1 MGATRG
7 PSKACNR
14 WACFLRIWVH
24 NCRKPIVTNL
34 VNAPL
39 RCAAQTL
46 LAFGAMLLAG
56 CTAPAMLITAAGVA
70 TDTSV
75 PWAIVKHV
83 HEKFTEGDPVPCS
96 KLNSVQRALSVR
108 CGKFEAGSID
118 AKDVARTGM
127 QVCPLIVAARDPR
140 FWPVLPELLDKGAQP
155 ESCNES
161 PLVELAQAQACPDFA
176 SASAP
181 VLRSLTWLAEG
192 DARAVR
198 HDVVRMLSC
207 PNSRRVGLDRVLADW
222 AAGGALNPDQIGF
235 GVLGAL
241 HPDYLDTPFARSL
254 EANGHTARASLG
266 AYDGKLSPGFEE
278 ALRGS
283 HWAALDWW
291 LARAPEL
298 TRSVPPIQGNRQPWL
313 PLARVLVPSF
323 LNDPAT
329 QPAMVSYLLA
339 HGANPRQRLPF
350 DPSQSVIAYA
360 RTLRSPLVAMLEAP
374 VETAPRLA
382 GNSVVVMPIATTA
395 AAAQL
400 TPLPLK

>member
-1 MGATRG
+1 M
-7 PSKACNR
+7 
-14 WACFLRIWVH
+14 
-24 NCRKPIVTNL
+24 
-34 VNAPL
+34 
-39 RCAAQTL
+39 L

-56 CTAPAMLITAAGVA
+56 CTAPAMLISAAGVA

-96 KLNSVQRALSVR
+96 KLNSVQRALSAR

-155 ESCNES
+155 ESCNQS

-207 PNSRRVGLDRVLADW
+207 PNSRSVGLDRVLADW
-222 AAGGALNPDQIGF
+222 AAGGALNP
-235 GVLGAL
+235 
-241 HPDYLDTPFARSL
+241 
-254 EANGHTARASLG
+254 
-266 AYDGKLSPGFEE
+266 
-278 ALRGS
+278 
-283 HWAALDWW
+283 
-291 LARAPEL
+291 
-298 TRSVPPIQGNRQPWL
+298 TRSASACSAPCTPTISTPRSRAASRRTAIP
-313 PLARVLVPSF
+313 RV
-323 LNDPAT
+323 
-329 QPAMVSYLLA
+329 
-339 HGANPRQRLPF
+339 R
-350 DPSQSVIAYA
+350 
-360 RTLRSPLVAMLEAP
+360 RSAP
-374 VETAPRLA
+374 TKA
-382 GNSVVVMPIATTA
+382 S
-395 AAAQL
+395 
-400 TPLPLK
+400 

>member
-1 MGATRG
+1 M
-7 PSKACNR
+7 
-14 WACFLRIWVH
+14 
-24 NCRKPIVTNL
+24 TNL
-34 VNAPL
+34 VNAPVLSPRRTL
-39 RCAAQTL
+39 RLSIHAL
-46 LAFGAMLLAG
+46 LAIGATLLAG
-56 CTAPAMLITAAGVA
+56 CTAPSMLLSAAGVA

-83 HEKFTEGDPVPCS
+83 HEKMTEGDPVPCS
-96 KLNSVQRALSVR
+96 KLNTVQRALSAR

-127 QVCPLIVAARDPR
+127 QICPLIVAARDPR
-140 FWPVLPELLDKGAQP
+140 FWPVLPELIDKGAQP
-155 ESCNES
+155 ESCHQS
-161 PLVELAQAQACPDFA
+161 PMVELAQAQACPDFA

-207 PNSRRVGLDRVLADW
+207 PNARNVGLDRVLAGW

-241 HPDYLDTPFARSL
+241 HPDYLDTAFARSL

-298 TRSVPPIQGNRQPWL
+298 ARSVPPTQGNRQPWL
-313 PLARVLVPSF
+313 PLARVLVPTF
-323 LNDPAT
+323 LDDPAT
-329 QPAMVSYLLA
+329 QHRMVSYLLA

-360 RTLRSPLVAMLEAP
+360 RTLHSPLVSMLEAP
-374 VETAPRLA
+374 VEAPAPRLA
-382 GNSVVVMPIATTA
+382 SNVVVTPVATTA
-395 AAAQL
+395 AAVQFA
-400 TPLPLK
+400 PLPLK

>member
-1 MGATRG
+1 
-7 PSKACNR
+7 
-14 WACFLRIWVH
+14 
-24 NCRKPIVTNL
+24 VTNL
-34 VNAPL
+34 VNAPVPSPVATARRTPRL
-39 RCAAQTL
+39 ATLAL
-46 LAFGAMLLAG
+46 LALGALLLGG
-56 CTAPAMLITAAGVA
+56 CTAPTMLMSAAGVA

-83 HEKFTEGDPVPCS
+83 HEKITEGDPVPCS
-96 KLNSVQRALSVR
+96 RLNSVQRALSAR

-127 QVCPLIVAARDPR
+127 QICPLIVAARDPR
-140 FWPVLPELLDKGAQP
+140 FWPVLPELIDKGAQP
-155 ESCNES
+155 ESCHQS

-207 PNSRRVGLDRVLADW
+207 PNARSVGLDRVLADW

-241 HPDYLDTPFARSL
+241 HPDYLDTAFARGL

-298 TRSVPPIQGNRQPWL
+298 ARSVPPTQGNRQPWL

-323 LNDPAT
+323 LDDPST
-329 QPAMVSYLLA
+329 QRTMVSYLLA

-350 DPSQSVIAYA
+350 DPSQSVVAYA
-360 RTLRSPLVAMLEAP
+360 RTLHSPHVALLEAP
-374 VETAPRLA
+374 AETPAPRLA
-382 GNSVVVMPIATTA
+382 STVVVTPVATTA
-395 AAAQL
+395 AAVQF

>member
-1 MGATRG
+1 VTRLIHHAVFAITLV
-7 PSKACNR
+7 AC
-14 WACFLRIWVH
+14 A
-24 NCRKPIVTNL
+24 
-34 VNAPL
+34 
-39 RCAAQTL
+39 
-46 LAFGAMLLAG
+46 LLAG
-56 CTAPAMLITAAGVA
+56 CSAPALLVGAAGVA

-83 HEKFTEGDPVPCS
+83 HDKLTEGDPVPCRN
-96 KLNSVQRALSVR
+96 LNSVQRALSAR
-108 CGKFEAGSID
+108 CGAFEPGSLD
-118 AKDVARTGM
+118 AQDVAHSGLE
-127 QVCPLIVAARDPR
+127 VCPLAVAARDPR

-155 ESCNES
+155 ESCNRS

-176 SASAP
+176 SASEPA
-181 VLRSLTWLAEG
+181 LRSLAWLAEV

-207 PNSRRVGLDRVLADW
+207 PNARSVGLDRVLAGW
-222 AAGGALNPDQIGF
+222 AAGGALQPDQIGF

-241 HPDYLDTPFARSL
+241 HPDYLDTAFARSL
-254 EANGHTARASLG
+254 EENGHTARASLG

-298 TRSVPPIQGNRQPWL
+298 VRSVPPTQGNRQPWL
-313 PLARVLVPSF
+313 PLARVLVPTF
-323 LNDPAT
+323 LNDPGT

-339 HGANPRQRLPF
+339 HGANPRQRMPF
-350 DPSQSVIAYA
+350 DASQSVVAYA

-374 VETAPRLA
+374 IDTAPRLA
-382 GNSVVVMPIATTA
+382 SAVVVTPVATTA
-395 AAAQL
+395 ALQF
-400 TPLPLK
+400 TPLSLK

>member
-1 MGATRG
+1 MAAAPVATLQRTT
-7 PSKACNR
+7 A
-14 WACFLRIWVH
+14 
-24 NCRKPIVTNL
+24 RKTIVTNL
-34 VNAPL
+34 VNAP
-39 RCAAQTL
+39 RL
-46 LAFGAMLLAG
+46 LVQSLFALGAMLLAG
-56 CTAPAMLITAAGVA
+56 CTAPSMLLGAAGVA

-96 KLNSVQRALSVR
+96 KLNSVQRALSAR
-108 CGKFEAGSID
+108 CGKFDAGSID
-118 AKDVARTGM
+118 AKDVARSGM
-127 QVCPLIVAARDPR
+127 QVCPLIVAARDPQ

-176 SASAP
+176 SASQP
-181 VLRSLTWLAEG
+181 VLRSLTWLAQG

-207 PNSRRVGLDRVLADW
+207 PNARIAGLDRVLADW

-241 HPDYLDTPFARSL
+241 HPEYLDTAFARSL
-254 EANGHTARASLG
+254 EANGHTVRASLG

-298 TRSVPPIQGNRQPWL
+298 ARSVPPTQGNRQPWL

-323 LNDPAT
+323 LNDPGT
-329 QPAMVSYLLA
+329 QRTMVSYLLA

-350 DPSQSVIAYA
+350 DPSQSVVAYA
-360 RTLRSPLVAMLEAP
+360 RTLHSPLVAMLEAP
-374 VETAPRLA
+374 PEASAPRLA
-382 GNSVVVMPIATTA
+382 SVVVVTPVMTTA
-395 AAAQL
+395 AAVQL
-400 TPLPLK
+400 TPLSLK

>member
-1 MGATRG
+1 M
-7 PSKACNR
+7 
-14 WACFLRIWVH
+14 H
-24 NCRKPIVTNL
+24 NCRKIAVTNL

-39 RCAAQTL
+39 RSAAQTL
-46 LAFGAMLLAG
+46 LAFGAMLLSG
-56 CTAPAMLITAAGVA
+56 CTAPSMLLGAAGVA

-83 HEKFTEGDPVPCS
+83 HEKITEGDPVPCS
-96 KLNSVQRALSVR
+96 KLNSVQRALSAR

-118 AKDVARTGM
+118 AKDVARSGM
-127 QVCPLIVAARDPR
+127 QVCPLIVAARDPQ

-155 ESCNES
+155 ESCNRS

-181 VLRSLTWLAEG
+181 VLRSLTWLAEA

-207 PNSRRVGLDRVLADW
+207 PNARSVGLDRVLAGW
-222 AAGGALNPDQIGF
+222 AAGGALQPDQIGF

-241 HPDYLDTPFARSL
+241 HPDYLDTPLARSL

-298 TRSVPPIQGNRQPWL
+298 TRSVPPTQGNRQPWL
-313 PLARVLVPSF
+313 PLARVLVPTF
-323 LNDPAT
+323 LNDPGT

-360 RTLRSPLVAMLEAP
+360 RTLHSPLVAMLEAP

-382 GNSVVVMPIATTA
+382 SSSVVVIPVATTA
-395 AAAQL
+395 AAVQF

>member
-1 MGATRG
+1 
-7 PSKACNR
+7 
-14 WACFLRIWVH
+14 
-24 NCRKPIVTNL
+24 VTNL
-34 VNAPL
+34 VNAPVLSPRRTL
-39 RCAAQTL
+39 RLSIHAL
-46 LAFGAMLLAG
+46 LAFGATLLAG
-56 CTAPAMLITAAGVA
+56 CTAPSMLLSAAGVA

-83 HEKFTEGDPVPCS
+83 HEKMTEGDPVPCS
-96 KLNSVQRALSVR
+96 KLNTVQRALSAR

-127 QVCPLIVAARDPR
+127 QICPLIVAARDPR
-140 FWPVLPELLDKGAQP
+140 FWPVLPELIDKGAQP
-155 ESCNES
+155 ESCHQS
-161 PLVELAQAQACPDFA
+161 PMVELAQAQACPDFA

-207 PNSRRVGLDRVLADW
+207 PNARNVGLDRVLAGW

-241 HPDYLDTPFARSL
+241 HPDYLDTAFARSL

-298 TRSVPPIQGNRQPWL
+298 ARSVPPTQGNRQPWL
-313 PLARVLVPSF
+313 PLARVLVPTF
-323 LNDPAT
+323 LDDPAT
-329 QPAMVSYLLA
+329 QHRMVSYLLA

-360 RTLRSPLVAMLEAP
+360 RTLHSPLVSMLEAP
-374 VETAPRLA
+374 VEAPAPRLA
-382 GNSVVVMPIATTA
+382 SNVVVTPVATTA
-395 AAAQL
+395 AAVQFA
-400 TPLPLK
+400 PLPLK

>member
-1 MGATRG
+1 MAAVPGGHA
-7 PSKACNR
+7 A
-14 WACFLRIWVH
+14 AH
-24 NCRKPIVTNL
+24 NCRKTIVTNL
-34 VNAPL
+34 NAPAMSPRRTL
-39 RCAAQTL
+39 QLAAHSL
-46 LAFGAMLLAG
+46 FAVGAMLLAG
-56 CTAPAMLITAAGVA
+56 CTAPSMLLGAAGVA

-83 HEKFTEGDPVPCS
+83 HEKITEGDPVPCS
-96 KLNSVQRALSVR
+96 KLNTVQRALSAR

-118 AKDVARTGM
+118 AKDVAHTGM
-127 QVCPLIVAARDPR
+127 QICPLIVAARDPR

-176 SASAP
+176 GASAP
-181 VLRSLTWLAEG
+181 VLRSLGWLAEA

-207 PNSRRVGLDRVLADW
+207 PNARSVGLDRVLAGW
-222 AAGGALNPDQIGF
+222 AAAGALNPDQIGF

-241 HPDYLDTPFARSL
+241 HPDYLDTLFARSL

-298 TRSVPPIQGNRQPWL
+298 VRAVPPTQGNRQPWL

-323 LNDPAT
+323 LNDSGT
-329 QPAMVSYLLA
+329 QAAMVSYLLA

-360 RTLRSPLVAMLEAP
+360 RALHSPLVATLEAP
-374 VETAPRLA
+374 AATAPRLA
-382 GNSVVVMPIATTA
+382 SAVVVTPVVTTA
-395 AAAQL
+395 AAVQF

>member
-1 MGATRG
+1 M
-7 PSKACNR
+7 
-14 WACFLRIWVH
+14 
-24 NCRKPIVTNL
+24 TNP
-34 VNAPL
+34 VNAHCPSFVWIP
-39 RCAAQTL
+39 RFAARSL
-46 LAFGAMLLAG
+46 LGFGAMLLAG
-56 CTAPAMLITAAGVA
+56 CTAPSMLFAAAGVA

-83 HEKFTEGDPVPCS
+83 HEKITEGDPVPCS
-96 KLNSVQRALSVR
+96 RLNSVQRALSAR
-108 CGKFEAGSID
+108 CGKFEAGSLD
-118 AKDVARTGM
+118 AKDVARSGM
-127 QVCPLIVAARDPR
+127 QVCPLIVAARDPQ

-155 ESCNES
+155 ESCNRS

-176 SASAP
+176 SASQP
-181 VLRSLTWLAEG
+181 VLRSLSWLAEV
-192 DARAVR
+192 DARAVH
-198 HDVVRMLSC
+198 HDAVRMLSC
-207 PNSRRVGLDRVLADW
+207 PNARSVGLDRVLAGW

-278 ALRGS
+278 ALRSS

-298 TRSVPPIQGNRQPWL
+298 TRSVPPTQGNRQPWL

-329 QPAMVSYLLA
+329 QPAMVSYLLE

-350 DPSQSVIAYA
+350 DPSQSVVAYA

-374 VETAPRLA
+374 IEMAPRLA
-382 GNSVVVMPIATTA
+382 SSSVVVTPIATTA

>member
-1 MGATRG
+1 M
-7 PSKACNR
+7 
-14 WACFLRIWVH
+14 
-24 NCRKPIVTNL
+24 TNL
-34 VNAPL
+34 VNAPRL
-39 RCAAQTL
+39 FVQSLFAL
-46 LAFGAMLLAG
+46 GAMLLAG
-56 CTAPAMLITAAGVA
+56 CTAPSMLLSAVGVA

-96 KLNSVQRALSVR
+96 KLNSVQRALSAR
-108 CGKFEAGSID
+108 CGKFEAGSLD
-118 AKDVARTGM
+118 AKDVARSGM

-155 ESCNES
+155 ESCNQS

-176 SASAP
+176 SAPQP
-181 VLRSLTWLAEG
+181 VLRSLTWLAQG
-192 DARAVR
+192 DARAVH

-207 PNSRRVGLDRVLADW
+207 PNARSAGLDRVLADW

-241 HPDYLDTPFARSL
+241 HPDYLDTTFARSL

-291 LARAPEL
+291 LDRAPEL
-298 TRSVPPIQGNRQPWL
+298 ARSVPPIQGNRQPWL

-323 LNDPAT
+323 LDDPGT
-329 QPAMVSYLLA
+329 QRTMVSYLLA

-350 DPSQSVIAYA
+350 DPSQSVVAYA
-360 RTLRSPLVAMLEAP
+360 RTLHSPLVAMLEAP
-374 VETAPRLA
+374 PEASAPRLA
-382 GNSVVVMPIATTA
+382 GSVVVTPVVTTA
-395 AAAQL
+395 AAVQL
-400 TPLPLK
+400 TPLSLK

>member
-1 MGATRG
+1 MGVLLAQSGQGRPPAVTAPAAG
-7 PSKACNR
+7 KT
-14 WACFLRIWVH
+14 
-24 NCRKPIVTNL
+24 IVTKL
-34 VNAPL
+34 VNL
-39 RCAAQTL
+39 AQSLL
-46 LAFGAMLLAG
+46 LACGALLLGG
-56 CTAPAMLITAAGVA
+56 CTAPSLLISAAGVA

-96 KLNSVQRALSVR
+96 KLNSVQRALSAR
-108 CGKFEAGSID
+108 CGKFEAGSLD
-118 AKDVARTGM
+118 AKDVAHSGM

-140 FWPVLPELLDKGAQP
+140 FWPVLSELLDKGAQP
-155 ESCNES
+155 ESCNRS

-176 SASAP
+176 SASEP
-181 VLRSLTWLAEG
+181 VLRSLSWLAEG

-207 PNSRRVGLDRVLADW
+207 PNARRAGLDRVLADW

-241 HPDYLDTPFARSL
+241 HPDYLDSDFARGL

-298 TRSVPPIQGNRQPWL
+298 ARTVPPTEGSRQPWL

-329 QPAMVSYLLA
+329 QPAMVSFLLA

-360 RTLRSPLVAMLEAP
+360 RTLHSPLVAMLEAP
-374 VETAPRLA
+374 VEPARRLA
-382 GNSVVVMPIATTA
+382 SSSVVVTPVVTTA
-395 AAAQL
+395 AAVQVA
-400 TPLPLK
+400 PLPLK